1 MAYQANNIRGQWRRA
16 FCSASLTG
24 IGGIG
29 GIAGALIFRTADA
42 PSYVPGFA
50 ACMVC
55 NVLVIM
61 IVGVLTVYFRSE
73 NAKADRG
80 EKVLLEDPNFRFTI

>member
-1 MAYQANNIRGQWRRA
+1 
-16 FCSASLTG
+16 
-24 IGGIG
+24 
-29 GIAGALIFRTADA
+29 
-42 PSYVPGFA
+42 
-50 ACMVC
+50 MVC